1 MIEKIKKFT
10 YLNRPLEEIFKK
22 IEVNEKDGKIYV
34 VLGYDNEDFDE
45 KEIKKGLMKY
55 LKIDLKIPGA
65 KITFKDLVAQELYD
79 NSILGKDNILYLL
92 ISSGKGGVGKSNV
105 SANLANAFNEKGYK
119 VALIDC
125 DIYGSSI
132 PNIFKVTNYPPIVD
146 NVLYPANVNGIDIV
160 SVDFL
165 MRASLPILW
174 RGPMLN
180 RALNHF
186 FYFTRYQEGTQVVII
201 DLPPG
206 TGDVALDMAQFM
218 PQAYQVVVTTPH
230 PDAASIA
237 IKAGEMAKTMNH
249 QLLGVIENMSY
260 YMYEGKKLE
269 IFGFGGADMVANT
282 LDIPLLAKFEIE
294 TPNSGSIYQEGE
306 NNYTKYLSLV
316 DKLIEESGYN
326 GKTSSNK

>member
-1 MIEKIKKFT
+1 MIEKIRSFKYDGLALT
-10 YLNRPLEEIFKK
+10 DIFKDV
-22 IEVNEKDGKIYV
+22 EVNEKDGKVYV
-34 VLGYDNEDFDE
+34 VLGYENDDFDE
-45 KEIKKGLMKY
+45 KGIKHELMKY
-55 LKIDLKIPGA
+55 LKIDLGIPGA
-65 KITFKDLVAQELYD
+65 KITFKDIVADELYR

-105 SANLANAFNEKGYK
+105 SANLANAFNEQGYK
-119 VALIDC
+119 TALIDC

-132 PNIFKVTNYPPIVD
+132 PNIFGITNYPPFID
-146 NVLYPANVNGIDIV
+146 NILYPANVNGIDIV

-165 MRASLPILW
+165 MRAALPIIW

-186 FYFTRYQEGTQVVII
+186 FYFTKYQDGIEVVII

-230 PDAASIA
+230 PDAAAIA

-249 QLLGVIENMSY
+249 QVLGVIENMSY
-260 YMYEGKKLE
+260 YMHSGEKLE
-269 IFGFGGADMVANT
+269 IFGFGGGDMVANC
-282 LDIPLLAKFEIE
+282 LDVPLLEKLELRA
-294 TPNSGSIYQEGE
+294 PDSGAIYQDGE
-306 NNYTKYLSLV
+306 SNYEKYQGIV
-316 DKLIEESGYN
+316 EKLIKASGF
-326 GKTSSNK
+326 GEK